1 MWRTAL
7 FPLQDRTHRPK
18 IINYCADCCWRLWP
32 DGKRARCDME
42 PNYLFLPV
50 YDAVKETGY
59 AFTIDGQQLAK
70 HYAEDTE
77 LNIFLRNT

>member
-1 MWRTAL
+1 
-7 FPLQDRTHRPK
+7 
-18 IINYCADCCWRLWP
+18 
-32 DGKRARCDME
+32 ME

-77 LNIFLRNT
+77 LNIFCAIPNIATGLTAAVRTSLCRFEKTERS